1 MRYAYPCILT
11 PEPEGGFFAQ
21 FPDVRG
27 ALTCGADIA
36 ETLEMAEDALAV
48 IFGAFVANDED
59 VPLPSPLAA
68 GQYLVP
74 VPPLVAAKLAL
85 YTAMR
90 EQGITHSELAAKLG
104 LSETA
109 VANLVNPD
117 YGSHLTTVMRAL
129 HAVGRRL
136 VIADLPAD
144 PGKEDN

>member
-27 ALTCGADIA
+27 ALTGGKDRA
-36 ETLEMAEDALAV
+36 ETLAMAQDALGV
-48 IFGAFVANDED
+48 IFGAFVKNDED
-59 VPLPSPLAA
+59 VPQPSPLAE

-74 VPPLVAAKLAL
+74 VPLLIAAKLSL
-85 YTAMR
+85 YTALR
-90 EQGITHSELAAKLG
+90 EQQISHAELAGRLGIT
-104 LSETA
+104 ETA

-129 HAVGRRL
+129 YAVGRRL
-136 VIADLPAD
+136 IVEDVPALT
-144 PGKEDN
+144 EQEVN

>member
-11 PEPEGGFFAQ
+11 PELEGGFFAQ

-27 ALTCGADIA
+27 ALTCGDDIA

-59 VPLPSPLAA
+59 VPLPSPLAE

-74 VPPLVAAKLAL
+74 VPLLVAAKLSL
-85 YTAMR
+85 YTALR
-90 EQGITHSELAAKLG
+90 EQGITHSELAGKLG
-104 LSETA
+104 ISETA

-129 HAVGRRL
+129 NAVGRRL
-136 VIADLPAD
+136 VIEDLPAL
-144 PGKEDN
+144 PGNENS

>member
-11 PEPEGGFFAQ
+11 PEPEGGFFAR

-27 ALTCGADIA
+27 ALTCGDDRA
-36 ETLEMAEDALAV
+36 ETLAMAQNALGV
-48 IFGAFVANDED
+48 IFGAFVKNDED
-59 VPLPSPLAA
+59 VPQPSPLAE

-74 VPPLVAAKLAL
+74 VPLLVAAKLSL
-85 YTAMR
+85 YTALR
-90 EQGITHSELAAKLG
+90 EQQISHSDLAGRLGI
-104 LSETA
+104 SETA

-136 VIADLPAD
+136 IVEDVPALT
-144 PGKEDN
+144 EQEVN